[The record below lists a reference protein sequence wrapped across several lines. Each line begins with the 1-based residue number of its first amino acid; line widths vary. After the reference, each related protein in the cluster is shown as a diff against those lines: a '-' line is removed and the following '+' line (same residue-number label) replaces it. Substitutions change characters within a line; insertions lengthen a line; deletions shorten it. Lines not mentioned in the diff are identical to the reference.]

1 MITKWIKQSN
11 NNILLLVLL
20 LFFLKIFSLITGG
33 QEFSRY
39 TEPWVLIAILGLF
52 IYKYPKISLLL
63 KGFILFALLGN
74 VFGLFGFQIKG
85 VQLETVAYCLGYLC
99 LLYEVLFK
107 IKKVKIN
114 FVIGLYLIFVFA
126 VNAYFIYVLFEIF
139 KEVVLNNLELSLIV
153 VRLVSLLLF
162 ALFSFTLYL
171 SSETKQSIL
180 LLIMSISL
188 IFSDVLFLID
198 EYYLYYWIFDFLSK
212 SLYLVTIYCLYLYI
226 SNFYKNK
233 SKPKLTEV
241 LS

>member
-1 MITKWIKQSN
+1 MITNWIKQSDN
-11 NNILLLVLL
+11 KILLLVLL

-52 IYKYPKISLLL
+52 MYKYPKISILL
-63 KGFILFALLGN
+63 KGFILFALAGN
-74 VFGLFGFQIKG
+74 VFGLFRFEVEGI
-85 VQLETVAYCLGYLC
+85 QLETIAYCLGYLC
-99 LLYEVLFK
+99 LLYEAVFK

-114 FVIGLYLIFVFA
+114 YIVGLYLIFVFA
-126 VNAYFIYVLFEIF
+126 INAYFIYVLYEIF

-198 EYYLYYWIFDFLSK
+198 EYYLYFWIFDFLSK

-226 SNFYKNK
+226 SGFYKNK
-233 SKPKLTEV
+233 TTLNLKEV
-241 LS
+241 VS